1 MTNHSKCPF
10 VKIFNAVVCAMV
22 ACVLGFGSAQA
33 DEESITLAFES
44 TGAAISESAA
54 SSFVDANV
62 VINVDAVSRTEIVQS
77 GNGSQGLVLINQ
89 NSGNVNN
96 QANVVSLALAKFD
109 GSSVSDL
116 SAYTAHRITNN
127 VVSIY
132 GGVRSNQIID
142 SFNGANGVVA
152 VNQSAGNLNSQINVI
167 KIGFGVSI
175 IGASAKSVSDT
186 ALGAVVSGNT
196 DTRDGKT
203 IKSDTITGSFN
214 GFSGVAAVT
223 QSSGDG
229 NAISNVTSIGI
240 TTMVI
245 K

>member
-1 MTNHSKCPF
+1 MTSHSKLF
-10 VKIFNAVVCAMV
+10 VKVLRATAGTV
-22 ACVLGFGSAQA
+22 AACLLAAGSAKA
-33 DEESITLAFES
+33 DEDKLSLAFES
-44 TGAAISESAA
+44 TGAAISESVA

-62 VINVDAVSRTEIVQS
+62 VINVDAVSRNQIVRS
-77 GNGSQGLVLINQ
+77 GNENQGLVLINQ

-96 QANVVSLALAKFD
+96 QANVVTLALARFD
-109 GSSVSDL
+109 GSAVSDL
-116 SAYTAHRITNN
+116 SAYTAHRISDN
-127 VVSIY
+127 VVTVF
-132 GGVRSNQIID
+132 GGTRTNQIVD
-142 SFNGANGVVA
+142 SFNGTNGVVA
-152 VNQSAGNLNSQINVI
+152 VNQSAGNLNSQVNVI
-167 KIGFGVSI
+167 KIGFGVSV
-175 IGASAKSVSDT
+175 IGSSAKSVSDT

-203 IKSDTITGSFN
+203 IKSDTITGSFK

-240 TTMVI
+240 TVVGI